1 MGPNNNPLTG
11 PPAPATQE
19 AIDRRRRTLSLR
31 LDPRDRHHHHQPSP
45 PPFDPPH
52 PPQTQTSPPPHFWP
66 TPAPAALYGLAGQA
80 VRTIAP
86 HTEADPAAILLQF
99 LAAFGNLL
107 GPGPHCIVEST
118 RHHLNLFVVLV
129 GESSKAR
136 KGTSWSH
143 ICRLLSEVDQSWL
156 TQRVTNALLNA
167 DGLIHALRDGVSDRR
182 LLVLA
187 EEFASLLQM
196 LGRYNGHL
204 SPLLR
209 CAWDSGHLR
218 TLDRHHPLQA
228 NGTHITLI
236 GHITQHEL
244 APLIRRNESHNG
256 FAKRCLWACVRR
268 SQCLPQGGS
277 LTSADLS
284 PIAQEL
290 RRSLEWAAGA
300 AEHPFECSHR
310 AQELWNDRYPTLS
323 ESRPGLHG
331 AVTSRAEAQVLR
343 LSALYA
349 ALDSSSVIEQLHL
362 EAALAVREKLG
373 DMIDIPDSRRPAE
386 RTRSD
391 WISGER
397 ARSVHETPEKCENHF
412 RQNQAALGKRR
423 RPGRDAAASLSPR
436 IVVHSHPVHNEQRWP
451 DTHLCGAA
459 LKP

>member
-19 AIDRRRRTLSLR
+19 AIDRLRRTLSLR

-362 EAALAVREKLG
+362 EAALAVWDYCSAAAGLFFDPAAEDEIAAAIRRALDANPDGLSRDQIRKLFHG
-373 DMIDIPDSRRPAE
+373 HISSERIDAALHHLASLGAATHCTQHGR
-386 RTRSD
+386 
-391 WISGER
+391 GR
-397 ARSVHETPEKCENHF
+397 ATTMWEAATPEEP
-412 RQNQAALGKRR
+412 A
-423 RPGRDAAASLSPR
+423 P
-436 IVVHSHPVHNEQRWP
+436 E
-451 DTHLCGAA
+451 
-459 LKP
+459 